1 MTKLYVNGCSFTH
14 GHNFDDAESYNQLY
28 GDFVYQHMMHHEITW
43 PWQLAPEFS
52 FVFNHARQGTGA
64 MRMVRT
70 TLDFLKHIDDTD
82 IADWVFVLQFSQPN
96 RFECVSGE
104 HYDFYPQVNLIRQGV
119 NQGVLDRYS
128 VEIPLNETI
137 KTERDIDCVLIDNPD
152 LNQEFTDLDQ
162 DKLTKLILSE
172 YVNYARSI
180 KHQLYVQTK
189 ELHLIVT
196 ELERRGANYL
206 ITSMDNLGM
215 PHSAGAESQCGA
227 TQNLQQLIPAHNII
241 NNMEDIIAST
251 HTHAETHDP
260 CGHPNETGHKL
271 VARYIL
277 DEMKKRGYV

>member
-14 GHNFDDAESYNQLY
+14 GHNFNDAEWYTQLY
-28 GDFVYQHMMHHEITW
+28 GDFGYRHIMRHDIVW

-52 FVFNHARQGTGA
+52 FVFNHARQGSGA
-64 MRMVRT
+64 MRIVRT

-104 HYDFYPQVNLIRQGV
+104 HYDFYPQVNLIRKEIK
-119 NQGVLDRYS
+119 QGVLDRYS
-128 VEIPLNETI
+128 VEITLTET
-137 KTERDIDCVLIDNPD
+137 TPFDRDVDDVIRDNPD
-152 LNQEFTDLDQ
+152 LNQEFIDLDQ

-180 KHQLYVQTK
+180 KHQMYAQTK

-196 ELERRGANYL
+196 ELERRGAKYL
-206 ITSMDNLGM
+206 ITAMDDLCV
-215 PHSAGAESQCGA
+215 PQSANSEYFCGA

-241 NNMEDIIAST
+241 NNMEDMVAPT
-251 HTHAETHDP
+251 YTHAETHDP
-260 CGHPNETGHKL
+260 CGHLNETGHKL